1 MLDDVR
7 ATELKGREN
16 ELVQDNVISKTSE
29 AMKLHLVRSVLV
41 KVLTKVCSTC
51 RPAQLVD
58 LACMTLQWYD

>member
-29 AMKLHLVRSVLV
+29 AMKLYLVRSVLV
-41 KVLTKVCSTC
+41 KVLIKVCSTC
-51 RPAQLVD
+51 RTAQLVD
-58 LACMTLQWYD
+58 LACMTW